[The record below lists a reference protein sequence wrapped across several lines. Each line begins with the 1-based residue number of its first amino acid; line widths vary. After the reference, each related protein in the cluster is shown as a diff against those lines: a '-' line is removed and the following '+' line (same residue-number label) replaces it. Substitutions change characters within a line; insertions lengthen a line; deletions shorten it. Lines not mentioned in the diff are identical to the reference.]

1 MQKSSENFLVI
12 GHRGARGHAPE
23 NTLLAIERGI
33 ALGAHAVEFDVQLH
47 PSGALLLLHDLTL
60 QRTTNGRGAL
70 RGCSYETLRA
80 LDAGEGEKIPTLDEA
95 LELIAQRVIV
105 NVELKTSEGTAA
117 AVAAV
122 LRRFIGKGWPAQRF
136 LVSSFDL
143 PELRQFKR
151 IAPEI
156 PVGALLG
163 GVPLDLAA
171 CATELEAVSLNISA
185 EFLDAQLIAD
195 AKARGLKIY
204 VYTVNESTEI
214 AALRVLGIDGVFT
227 DFPDRAV
234 AI

>member
-1 MQKSSENFLVI
+1 MQKPTEDFLVI

-60 QRTTNGRGAL
+60 QRTTNGRGWL
-70 RGCSYETLRA
+70 RDCCYENLRA
-80 LDAGEGEKIPTLDEA
+80 LDAGQGEKIPTLDEA

-105 NVELKTSEGTAA
+105 NIELKTSNGTAA
-117 AVAAV
+117 AVAEV
-122 LRRFIGKGWPAQRF
+122 LRRFVSKGWPVERF

-143 PELRQFKR
+143 PELQKFKQL
-151 IAPEI
+151 APEI

-171 CATELEAVSLNISA
+171 CASELLAVSLNISA
-185 EFLDAQLIAD
+185 EFLDVRLIAD

-204 VYTVNESTEI
+204 VYTVNEIAEI
-214 AALRVLGIDGVFT
+214 AALRALGVDGVFT
-227 DFPDRAV
+227 DFPERALV
-234 AI
+234 F